1 MQRVVEA
8 LRKEQIVCFPTD
20 TLYAL
25 ACSALSANSVQR
37 LYEIKRRQ
45 YHKPIPIL
53 LNSLAAIRKF
63 ASLKDEDWGIIE
75 RLSPGPVTFVVPL
88 HDTQSL
94 PGEFFRGTVGVRIPD
109 HAMARTILEEFGGPV
124 AATSANLSGMP
135 GARRAMEIPQ
145 EIRDC
150 VSELMEDDSAVGGMC
165 STVFDVQSR
174 KVLRIGMFSEHKIAG
189 IVRSCGGTS

>member
-1 MQRVVEA
+1 MQLVVEA

-25 ACSALSANSVQR
+25 ACNALSASAVRR

-53 LNSLAAIRKF
+53 LNSLAMIRKF
-63 ASLKDEDWGIIE
+63 ALLRDEDWNIIE
-75 RLSPGPVTFVVPL
+75 RLTPGPVTFVAPL
-88 HDTQSL
+88 QGTRSL
-94 PGEFFRGTVGVRIPD
+94 PGEFFRSTVGVRVPD
-109 HAMARTILEEFGGPV
+109 HTMARAILREFGGPV
-124 AATSANLSGMP
+124 AATSANLSGTP
-135 GARRAMEIPQ
+135 GARRAAEIPQ

-150 VSELMEDDSAVGGMC
+150 VSELVEDDSAVGGMC

-174 KVLRIGMFSEHKIAG
+174 KILRIGMFSEHKIAG
-189 IVRSCGGTS
+189 VVRSCKRT

>member
-25 ACSALSANSVQR
+25 ACSALSASAVQR

-45 YHKPIPIL
+45 YHKPIPLL
-53 LNSLAAIRKF
+53 LNSLAMIKKF
-63 ASLKDEDWGIIE
+63 TSLRDEDWDIIE

-88 HDTQSL
+88 QGTQSL
-94 PGEFFRGTVGVRIPD
+94 PSEFFRGTVGVRIPD
-109 HAMARTILEEFGGPV
+109 HTMARVILREFGEPV
-124 AATSANLSGMP
+124 AATSANLSGTP
-135 GARRAMEIPQ
+135 GAKYAVEIPQ

-150 VSELMEDDSAVGGMC
+150 VSELVEDDSAVGGMC

-174 KVLRIGMFSEHKIAG
+174 KVLRIGMLSKHRIAG
-189 IVRSCGGTS
+189 VVRSCERT